1 MDTWKIMS
9 TMISGKNMNQ
19 FTSEDKDI
27 FRIQIAYTMATAWV
41 GNDYRRYDEAFQ
53 ELFLMSGEQMKKT
66 KHRLNKPEILREHQ
80 IRCRILCDMGFKFIT
95 KQTSGY
101 KVERDN
107 LLGYIDFIR
116 EFLHKYTE
124 NNQRLFLYGDFD
136 QFWDLGKLYNK
147 TKMLKDLQLLKAHWI
162 DLSLLTYE
170 LPIYIYPD
178 FSAYQ
183 DMINLW
189 NNSLEK
195 YLQLEKENNQS
206 LSNSLASNLKYTL
219 IAGTHF
225 VETYL
230 SYYFYLCQAQGLF
243 TDNPIF
249 TMSLKELRKLND
261 ERIIKELIYKEFP
274 DKIHEIEDLF
284 KAFLEI
290 NKVRNALVHYTA
302 FLEDGSTNTRLQV
315 ITDLGFI
322 NEIADYL
329 NTCYKLVLKVEEVTD
344 SNILFWRFRM
354 EDPDFKAKKIISNVQ
369 IK

>member
-27 FRIQIAYTMATAWV
+27 FRIQIAYTMGTAWV
-41 GNDYRRYDEAFQ
+41 GNDYIRFDAAFQ
-53 ELFLMSGEQMKKT
+53 ELFLMSGERMKKT
-66 KHRLNKPEILREHQ
+66 KHRLNKPGILEEHQ
-80 IRCRILCDMGFKFIT
+80 YRCKVLYAMGFKFIT

-101 KVERDN
+101 KIEREN
-107 LLGYIDFIR
+107 LLEYIDFIR

-124 NNQRLFLYGDFD
+124 NSQRLFLYGDFNE
-136 QFWDLGKLYNK
+136 FWDLGKLYSK
-147 TKMLKDLQLLKAHWI
+147 TGMLKDLQLLKAHWI

-170 LPIYIYPD
+170 IPIYIYPD

-189 NNSLEK
+189 NNSVEK
-195 YLQLEKENNQS
+195 YLQLDKENNQS
-206 LSNSLASNLKYTL
+206 NGNSLASNLKYTL

-230 SYYFYLCQAQGLF
+230 SYYFYLCQAQGIF

-249 TMSLKELRKLND
+249 KTNLRKLSD
-261 ERIIKELIYKEFP
+261 EMIIENLIYKEFP

-284 KAFLEI
+284 EAFKDI

-302 FLEDGSTNTRLQV
+302 FLEDESTNTRLQV
-315 ITDLGFI
+315 VTDLGFI
-322 NEIADYL
+322 DEIADYL